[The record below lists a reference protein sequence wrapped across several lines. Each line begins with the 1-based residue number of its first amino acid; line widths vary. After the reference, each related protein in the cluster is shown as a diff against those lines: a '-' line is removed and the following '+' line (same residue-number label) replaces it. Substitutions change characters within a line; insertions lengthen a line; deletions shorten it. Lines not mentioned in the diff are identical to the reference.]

1 MTPASNRTLLVD
13 SGFFMALFE
22 PRDQHHKDACEK
34 RNRLKSSSFIV
45 PWPILYET
53 INTRFVRR
61 PKTIIQ
67 FESLLRTHNTV
78 LLDDSSYRYGV
89 YKNVLAR
96 TKTQSHAMSLV
107 DAVLS
112 AILDDTNVRINA
124 MLTFN
129 LRDFGPICRKRGVEL
144 L

>member
-1 MTPASNRTLLVD
+1 MIPASNRTLLVD

-34 RNRLKSSSFIV
+34 RDRLKFSSFIV

-61 PKTIIQ
+61 PKTIVQ

-78 LLDDSSYRYGV
+78 LLDDSSYRYSV

-96 TKTQSHAMSLV
+96 AKTQRHAMSLV

-112 AILDDTNVRINA
+112 AILDDTNVRIHA

-129 LRDFGPICRKRGVEL
+129 RRDFGPICRKRGVEL

>member
-1 MTPASNRTLLVD
+1 MTLTSNRTLLVD
-13 SGFFMALFE
+13 SGFFIALFE
-22 PRDQHHKDACEK
+22 PRDQHHKAACEK
-34 RNRLKSSSFIV
+34 RDRLKSSSFVV

-61 PKTIIQ
+61 PKTIVQ

-78 LLDDSSYRYGV
+78 LLDDSSYRRGV
-89 YKNVLAR
+89 YKNVLAPA
-96 TKTQSHAMSLV
+96 KTQRNAMSLV
-107 DAVLS
+107 DAVLY

-129 LRDFGPICRKRGVEL
+129 FRDFGPICRKQGIEL

>member
-1 MTPASNRTLLVD
+1 MIPASNRTLLVD

-34 RNRLKSSSFIV
+34 RDRLKYSSFVV

-61 PKTIIQ
+61 PKTIVQ

-96 TKTQSHAMSLV
+96 TKEMSLV
-107 DAVLS
+107 DAVLY

-124 MLTFN
+124 MVTFN